1 MEINWI
7 SVEVELPDI
16 GEDVLTCDKRFPSEG
31 FQWEHRINSGSGVE
45 WSSSYSVSHF
55 ARVSVDEI

>member
-1 MEINWI
+1 MQINWV

-16 GEDVLTCDKRFPSEG
+16 GEKVLTCDKKFPDCGFEWECRIGSE
-31 FQWEHRINSGSGVE
+31 SDVD

-55 ARVSVDEI
+55 ARLSVDEI